1 MPMGNQDFSGRTA
14 LVTGGSRGIGRA
26 CALMLATRGASV
38 AVNYRSS
45 AEAAQEVVDSVT
57 SAGQRAIAVQADVS
71 DETQVV
77 SMIETV
83 EQELGPVE
91 LLINNAGVFHFV
103 SHEDTDLA
111 IWNETLAVN
120 LTGTFLVTWA
130 VKQKMIERG
139 FGRIVNM
146 SSISALRSRPNSI
159 AYAASKAGVTGFTKS
174 TAEALAG
181 HGIRV
186 NAIAPGLIATEILD
200 GVEQA
205 TLDGIVDS
213 TPLGRIGTPED
224 VADLARF
231 LLSEESRFMTGQTL
245 VVSGGR
251 VMMP

>member
-1 MPMGNQDFSGRTA
+1 MGNQDFSGRTA

-26 CALMLATRGASV
+26 CALMLATKGASV

-45 AEAAQEVVDSVT
+45 AEAAQDVVDSVT

>member
-1 MPMGNQDFSGRTA
+1 
-14 LVTGGSRGIGRA
+14 
-26 CALMLATRGASV
+26 
-38 AVNYRSS
+38 
-45 AEAAQEVVDSVT
+45 
-57 SAGQRAIAVQADVS
+57 
-71 DETQVV
+71 
-77 SMIETV
+77 MIETV

-103 SHEDTDLA
+103 SHEDSDLA
-111 IWNETLAVN
+111 VWNETLAVN

-146 SSISALRSRPNSI
+146 SSISALRARPNSI

-181 HGIRV
+181 HNVRV

>member
-1 MPMGNQDFSGRTA
+1 MGNQDFSGRTA

-103 SHEDTDLA
+103 SHEDIDLA

>member
-1 MPMGNQDFSGRTA
+1 MGNQDFSGRTA

-26 CALMLATRGASV
+26 CALMLATKGASV

-83 EQELGPVE
+83 EQKLGPVE